1 MIRGT
6 LLAYRFMGKDRGGQ
20 GGTIVNTASTAFAR
34 PQVSTPIYTA
44 TNYAVV
50 GLTRAYG
57 VSEKNFILLMC
68 LSTAT
73 ITATKG
79 VRTLL
84 SII

>member
-1 MIRGT
+1 MQNGVIRGT

-50 GLTRAYG
+50 GLTRSYG
-57 VSEKNFILLMC
+57 VRFC
-68 LSTAT
+68 LYFKVQVDFMRFCS
-73 ITATKG
+73 G
-79 VRTLL
+79 FNWFV
-84 SII
+84 